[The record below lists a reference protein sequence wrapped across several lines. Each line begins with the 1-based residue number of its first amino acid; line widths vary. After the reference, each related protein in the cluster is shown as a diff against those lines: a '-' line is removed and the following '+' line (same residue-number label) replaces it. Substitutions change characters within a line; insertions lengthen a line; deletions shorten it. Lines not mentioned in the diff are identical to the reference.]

1 MFKFVRAE
9 LTNAHHDWTSGLTA
23 TGLA

>member
-1 MFKFVRAE
+1 LVRAE
-9 LTNAHHDWTSGLTA
+9 LTNAHHDWTTGLTA